1 MPFITI
7 EIEISELNGI
17 RKKKRKIFHVQQYI
31 RININ
36 FSKNVWKE

>member
-1 MPFITI
+1 MPFVTI
-7 EIEISELNGI
+7 ETEISELNGI
-17 RKKKRKIFHVQQYI
+17 LKKKRKIFHVQQYI

>member
-7 EIEISELNGI
+7 DIEISALNGI
-17 RKKKRKIFHVQQYI
+17 LKKKRKIFHVQQYI